1 MRYVARKYAG
11 LLGSV
16 LQMNETGDILVVPTL
31 PVY

>member
-1 MRYVARKYAG
+1 MHYVAGKYAG

-16 LQMNETGDILVVPTL
+16 LQMNEMGEILVFPTL